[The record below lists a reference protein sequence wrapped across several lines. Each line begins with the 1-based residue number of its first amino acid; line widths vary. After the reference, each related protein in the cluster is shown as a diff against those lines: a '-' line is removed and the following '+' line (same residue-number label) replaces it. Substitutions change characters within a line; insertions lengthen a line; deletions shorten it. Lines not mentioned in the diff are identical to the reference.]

1 MKFRHRKPLASAPTI
16 SDTEVTVTIM
26 ERKEKHNRIEYTNF
40 HQTFRTSEDHFEYKG
55 KLYNLPIEDTEH
67 YPIGFW
73 SFGRKLGLFYE
84 QHQTLARF
92 FDWFKFA
99 SKATF
104 EVGYLYEE
112 GTADPFELI
121 IKNPLNYVANQVPV
135 EYGDWDWGKVN
146 YLMEKNSTIKGS
158 YKDVDDALRGEPK
171 VEIGKLLIIAIIA
184 FAVIAGIIGAYYI
197 FGVNHSGVAQQI
209 QQNITAASPTPFGGI
224 Q

>member
-1 MKFRHRKPLASAPTI
+1 MKFRHQKPLASALTV

-112 GTADPFELI
+112 GTA
-121 IKNPLNYVANQVPV
+121 
-135 EYGDWDWGKVN
+135 
-146 YLMEKNSTIKGS
+146 
-158 YKDVDDALRGEPK
+158 
-171 VEIGKLLIIAIIA
+171 
-184 FAVIAGIIGAYYI
+184 
-197 FGVNHSGVAQQI
+197 
-209 QQNITAASPTPFGGI
+209 
-224 Q
+224 